1 MPNITVNNASFYYE
15 LHGEGQPLIFI
26 AGYGANG
33 RSWMPIVDAL
43 SQHFQVITFD
53 NRAGGQTTDDGV
65 TLSVEL
71 MAQDVM
77 ALSDALNLKKPHIV
91 GRSMGGT
98 IVQSIAANYPDKIG
112 KIGILVSSAKWRKA
126 TLMTINALIKM
137 SEKNVDPEICNEIEL
152 AWGFGNQFLLDD
164 KFSEILK
171 QAAKNNPYSQSVSD
185 QKRQFKVL
193 EKFDGTK
200 ELNKIK
206 APTFI
211 AYGTEDLLA
220 LPQESKFLASK
231 IPHAKLVAFECGHI
245 IVMEQTEKLAKE
257 LINFL
262 L

>member
-1 MPNITVNNASFYYE
+1 MPNITANNANFYYE
-15 LHGEGQPLIFI
+15 LHGKGQPLILI

-33 RSWMPIVDAL
+33 RSWMPIVNAL

-53 NRAGGQTTDDGV
+53 NRAGGQTTDNGI

-71 MAQDVM
+71 MAQDVIALAD
-77 ALSDALNLKKPHIV
+77 ALSLKNPHIV

-112 KIGILVSSAKWRKA
+112 KIGILVSSVKWSEY
-126 TLMTINALIKM
+126 TLMSIMADIKM
-137 SEKNVDPEICNEIEL
+137 SEHN
-152 AWGFGNQFLLDD
+152 
-164 KFSEILK
+164 
-171 QAAKNNPYSQSVSD
+171 SQSISD
-185 QKRQFKVL
+185 QKRQFNVL
-193 EKFDGTK
+193 ETFDGTK
-200 ELNKIK
+200 ELSKIK

-220 LPQESKFLASK
+220 LPQESKFLASQ
-231 IPHAKLVAFECGHI
+231 IPHAKLVEFECGHI

-257 LINFL
+257 LIDFL